1 MTMGRTLAP
10 LEPML
15 EFDRTDH
22 PIRRAILTRP
32 IEDIEDIAGIV
43 SVPDDPGLGIEID
56 REALARFAAR

>member
-1 MTMGRTLAP
+1 MTMGQTLAP

-22 PIRRAILTRP
+22 PIRRGILTRP
-32 IEDIEDIAGIV
+32 IEDIAGIV

>member
-32 IEDIEDIAGIV
+32 IEDIAGIV

>member
-1 MTMGRTLAP
+1 MTMGQTLAP

-15 EFDRTDH
+15 EFDRTDD

-32 IEDIEDIAGIV
+32 IGDIAGIV
-43 SVPDDPGLGIEID
+43 GVPDDPGLGIEID